1 MLKIGPYRAENGAL
15 SIGIFW
21 LPPRFFVTLYYQM
34 IARVKAAL
42 DLRSSSDATRH
53 SKNAFY
59 SVLAAPSAQHSSGE
73 PALHSPCTSLD
84 MHSKGR
90 SVPTLVATR

>member
-1 MLKIGPYRAENGAL
+1 MSQSHKVTKSTMLKIGPYRAENGAL

-34 IARVKAAL
+34 IARVKAA
-42 DLRSSSDATRH
+42 
-53 SKNAFY
+53 
-59 SVLAAPSAQHSSGE
+59 AQHSPGK